1 MSLLS
6 LRKLKLTISP
16 TLTGKKVI
24 TDYAL
29 GGETISYG
37 WFDGELGSLL
47 QGIRTSL
54 VTENPS
60 TVYKVTFDLVPLSYD
75 DRLLKT
81 IINNGK
87 MNGMEAMPAMFENL
101 VSGFSVMSDECYL
114 LNSNDTQLKTTPG
127 GIAYTLVMLNAVTK
141 NPDL

>member
-6 LRKLKLTISP
+6 LRKLKLTIAP
-16 TLTGKKVI
+16 TLTGKRVI
-24 TDYAL
+24 SDYAL

-37 WFDGELGSLL
+37 WYEGELASLL

-75 DRLLKT
+75 DKLIKT

-87 MNGMEAMPAMFENL
+87 MNGMEAMPGMFENL
-101 VSGFSVMSDECYL
+101 VSGFSVMSDECYIL
-114 LNSNDTQLKTTPG
+114 STNDTQLKTTPG